1 MSTRALQFSRRMGE
15 QDALMWSIEADPLLR
30 STITSVSILDRLPDR
45 AALTDRIDRASRS
58 VPRLRQRVAVTP
70 CNLAPPEYV
79 IDEHFDLDFHLRWQR
94 APGDGTLR
102 DVLDFAQPFA
112 MSGFDRARPLW
123 EMIVLSDLEGGR
135 SAVVQKIHHSLA
147 DGVGMMKLST
157 AFLDAGPGVVVDP
170 GPMPPAPAPEHPSVV
185 GQLRSGVEY
194 QLRHQFR
201 ALGSAPGR
209 AGAMALDPFGTTTR
223 ALRSGASVARM
234 LRPVSRPLSP
244 LMTARSL
251 SVHFDTVTASLPAMR
266 AAAKRVDGRLNDAF
280 LAAVAGGLDRYH
292 RTHEMPVE
300 RLRMTLAIN
309 VRPRGEGEAGGNQ
322 FVPMRFAFPVAIADP
337 LERMAQLRDLVAAER
352 AEPALHLAAPI
363 SGALNR
369 LPVFMTTALFGG
381 MLKAIDVVTSNV
393 PGAPVPIYIAGAR
406 LEANFGF
413 GPLSGAACNV
423 TVLSYMDEL
432 HLAVSTD
439 PAAVADPE
447 TFVACLRD
455 GVGEIEKLAES

>member
-194 QLRHQFR
+194 QLRHQLR

-363 SGALNR
+363 SGCCS
-369 LPVFMTTALFGG
+369 TA
-381 MLKAIDVVTSNV
+381 S
-393 PGAPVPIYIAGAR
+393 R
-406 LEANFGF
+406 
-413 GPLSGAACNV
+413 S
-423 TVLSYMDEL
+423 S
-432 HLAVSTD
+432 
-439 PAAVADPE
+439 
-447 TFVACLRD
+447 
-455 GVGEIEKLAES
+455 